1 MIINTLSYG
10 LGYSLRFDKAVKDNK
25 SYCVNKDRISTLP
38 RCGGND
44 KFRPSVIAKKRLKGK
59 QYESDLFRK

>member
-1 MIINTLSYG
+1 MVIKKEGVKMIFKFSYG
-10 LGYSLRFDKAVKDNK
+10 LGHTLQFDKAVQDGK

-44 KFRPSVIAKKRLKGK
+44 KFRPSVMAKKIEKR
-59 QYESDLFRK
+59 